1 MSQRKLT
8 IALLTSVIV
17 LGMGFPSPKAWGQTR
32 VSVAQAQDLLG
43 FAPAYVAR
51 SRHFKEMG
59 IEAQFEILSGDAPV
73 AASVTSG
80 STQFAV
86 GSTAGMLNIAAK
98 GEDVVIIEGMAYQT
112 IDFIFNK
119 EWARK
124 KGVDKNSPL
133 KARIEALRGT
143 VVGGTTPGAISDTL
157 TQYLLRWAGLDPGKD
172 AEIVAMGGIGPRLA
186 ALESNRIQA
195 MPVSPPGGQEAE
207 KSGYGIVL
215 IPAADLP
222 GFGRQIHEV
231 LYARKS
237 WLAKNK
243 ETARR
248 VATALARVNN
258 FVLDNFEE
266 SVRITESFFK
276 KLPRDVLEPGLRAVQ
291 TQIIRNGTM
300 QPGELVKTVELL
312 QTIGAIKGAVDTK
325 EGVFW
330 TNEYLDLSRIKK

>member
-1 MSQRKLT
+1 MNRRKLT
-8 IALLTSVIV
+8 VTFLTAVIV
-17 LGMGFPSPKAWGQTR
+17 LGMGFLSPKAWGQIR
-32 VSVAQAQDLLG
+32 VSFAQAQDLLG
-43 FAPAYVAR
+43 FAPAYIAR

-59 IEAQFEILSGDAPV
+59 IEAQFEILSGDGPV
-73 AASVTSG
+73 AASVIGG
-80 STQFAV
+80 STPFAV
-86 GSTAGMLNIAAK
+86 ASTAGMLNIAAK
-98 GEDVVIIEGMAYQT
+98 GEDVIIIEGMAYQT

-133 KARIEALRGT
+133 KARVEALRGA

-157 TQYLLRWAGLDPGKD
+157 TQYLLRWAGLDPKKD
-172 AEIVAMGGIGPRLA
+172 AEIVPMGGIGPRLA

-207 KSGYGIVL
+207 KNGYGIVL

-222 GFGRQIHEV
+222 GFSHQIHEV

-237 WLAKNK
+237 WLANNK
-243 ETARR
+243 DTARR
-248 VATALARVNN
+248 VATALARANN

-266 SVRITESFFK
+266 SVKITESFFK

-291 TQIIRNGTM
+291 SQVIRNGLM

-312 QTIGAIKGAVDTK
+312 QTIGAIKGTMDTK

-330 TNEYLDLSRIKK
+330 TNEYIDLSGVKK

>member
-8 IALLTSVIV
+8 VALLTAVIV

-32 VSVAQAQDLLG
+32 VSVAQAQELLG

-59 IEAQFEILSGDAPV
+59 IEAQFEVLSGDGPV

-80 STQFAV
+80 STQFAL
-86 GSTAGMLNIAAK
+86 GSSAGMLNIAAK
-98 GEDVVIIEGMAYQT
+98 GEDVIVILGMTYQT

-119 EWARK
+119 EWAHR

-133 KARIEALRGT
+133 KARVEALRGA
-143 VVGGTTPGAISDTL
+143 VIGGTSPGAISETL

-172 AEIVAMGGIGPRLA
+172 AEIVSMGGIGPRLA
-186 ALESNRIQA
+186 ALETNRIQA
-195 MPVSPPGGQEAE
+195 MAVSPPGGQEAE
-207 KSGYGIVL
+207 KNGYGIVL

-222 GFGRQIHEV
+222 GFSRQIHEV

-237 WLAKNK
+237 WLANNK

-248 VATALARVNN
+248 VATALARANN
-258 FVLDNFEE
+258 FILDNFEE

-291 TQIIRNGTM
+291 SQVIRNGMM
-300 QPGELVKTVELL
+300 QAGELVKTVELL
-312 QTIGAIKGAVDTK
+312 QTIGAIKGTVDTK
-325 EGVFW
+325 EGVYW
-330 TNEYLDLSRIKK
+330 TNEYIDLSRVKK

>member
-8 IALLTSVIV
+8 VGLLTSVIV
-17 LGMGFPSPKAWGQTR
+17 LGSGFPSPKAWGQTR
-32 VSVAQAQDLLG
+32 VSFAQAQDLLG
-43 FAPAYVAR
+43 FAPAYIAR
-51 SRHFKEMG
+51 SKHFKEMG
-59 IEAQFEILSGDAPV
+59 IEAQFEILSGDGPV
-73 AASVTSG
+73 AAAVTSG

-86 GSTAGMLNIAAK
+86 GSTGGMLNIAAK
-98 GEDVVIIEGMAYQT
+98 GEDVIIIQGMAYQT

-133 KARIEALRGT
+133 KARIEALRGA
-143 VVGGTTPGAISDTL
+143 VVGGTTPGAISETL
-157 TQYLLRWAGLDPGKD
+157 TQYLLRWAGLDPAKD
-172 AEIVAMGGIGPRLA
+172 AEIVPMGGIGPRLA

-207 KSGYGIVL
+207 KNGYGIVL

-222 GFGRQIHEV
+222 GFNRQLHEV

-248 VATALARVNN
+248 VATALARANN
-258 FVLDNFEE
+258 FFLDNFEE

-291 TQIIRNGTM
+291 SQVIRNGTM
-300 QPGELVKTVELL
+300 QAGELVKTVELL
-312 QTIGAIKGAVDTK
+312 QTIGAIKGTVDTR

-330 TNEYLDLSRIKK
+330 TNEYIDLSRVKK